1 MDTSHPFTRCYR
13 DREQQSLETTTG
25 GDCGYGKYGTTDEWT
40 KLTIH
45 RGEQGRCAASD
56 EPTKKTQQ
64 QAKKRKTKNALLWT
78 DHQRRFNKPKILNEP
93 KIDGIIMDVSE
104 RTMRQ
109 Q

>member
-1 MDTSHPFTRCYR
+1 MVSTAQLMNEHNKRYTEANKDAVP
-13 DREQQSLETTTG
+13 
-25 GDCGYGKYGTTDEWT
+25 
-40 KLTIH
+40 
-45 RGEQGRCAASD
+45 ASD

-64 QAKKRKTKNALLWT
+64 SAKKRKTKNALLWT

-93 KIDGIIMDVSE
+93 KVDGIIMDVSE